1 MGNGMEVKLIR
12 INISMIQK
20 FLNIIFS
27 FFFIFAL
34 FSCTEFWRDQENRIA
49 EDNYISPYLGIW
61 TGTYSGDES
70 GNLTLNIKKDGRI
83 EVTRKYNEII
93 DIFYTTVYEGGS
105 IYNSPSPNTG
115 FTLYGNMEQKGGT
128 WKQGSSTGTWSVTK
142 Q

>member
-1 MGNGMEVKLIR
+1 M
-12 INISMIQK
+12 
-20 FLNIIFS
+20 
-27 FFFIFAL
+27 
-34 FSCTEFWRDQENRIA
+34 
-49 EDNYISPYLGIW
+49 GIW

>member
-1 MGNGMEVKLIR
+1 MEVKLIR

-49 EDNYISPYLGIW
+49 EDNYI
-61 TGTYSGDES
+61 
-70 GNLTLNIKKDGRI
+70 
-83 EVTRKYNEII
+83 
-93 DIFYTTVYEGGS
+93 FYTTVYEGGS